1 MSRPQPCPEY
11 VDALTEAVW
20 GDRADPGWEAH
31 LRQCPRCREA
41 WEEARAFSR
50 RVTATA
56 EPVPDRARRGLAE
69 EVFARTTRRVPAR
82 RAAWA
87 WAGGAVAAAGAAF
100 LVLRRPAPPALPE
113 DPGIDFVEVD
123 LEVLENLDLAEN
135 LDLLEVLDALEALD
149 DAG

>member
-11 VDALTEAVW
+11 ADALSEAVW
-20 GDRADPGWEAH
+20 GDRVNPGWETH
-31 LRQCPRCREA
+31 LRECPRCREA
-41 WEEARAFSR
+41 WEEAQAFCQ

-82 RAAWA
+82 RAGWA
-87 WAGGAVAAAGAAF
+87 WVGGAVAAAGAAF
-100 LVLRRPAPPALPE
+100 LVLRRQTPTALPE
-113 DPGIDFVEVD
+113 DPGIDFAGVD